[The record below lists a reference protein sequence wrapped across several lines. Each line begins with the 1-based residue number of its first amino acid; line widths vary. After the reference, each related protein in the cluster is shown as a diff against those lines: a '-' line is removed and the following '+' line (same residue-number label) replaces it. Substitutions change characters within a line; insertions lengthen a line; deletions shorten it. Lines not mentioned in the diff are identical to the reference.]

1 MIYLHKTAPTKAD
14 RLRADLNAAIASGLG
29 GIALHLY
36 PAAEEA
42 QTRQTTLLQG
52 EPELLF

>member
-1 MIYLHKTAPTKAD
+1 MIYLHKTALTKPD

-29 GIALHLY
+29 GTALHLY

-42 QTRQTTLLQG
+42 QARQTKLLQG
-52 EPELLF
+52 KP